1 MYLFS
6 FLQKR
11 YTSKR
16 SKSEGRKKDKKI
28 PPPLKE
34 GEKVTVGA
42 LVEAIR
48 LQRSM
53 AKQVYKGGNPEI
65 SREKQTSTKSST

>member
-6 FLQKR
+6 IFKGK

-16 SKSEGRKKDKKI
+16 SKSEGKKKEIKI

-34 GEKVTVGA
+34 GERVTIGA
-42 LVEAIR
+42 LIQAIR

-53 AKQVYKGGNPEI
+53 AKQVYKNGDP
-65 SREKQTSTKSST
+65 KVKF